1 MNLDAL
7 YQELHLLALH
17 YHWAEADL
25 LRMPSSKRRRYLRL
39 LASHLGEAEGQEP
52 S

>member
-17 YHWAEADL
+17 YHWAEADI
-25 LRMPSSKRRRYLRL
+25 LRLPVSKRRRYLRL
-39 LASHLGEAEGQEP
+39 LADHLSETGTSELP
-52 S
+52 

>member
-17 YHWAEADL
+17 YHWAEADI
-25 LRMPSSKRRRYLRL
+25 LRLTSSKRRRYLRL
-39 LASHLGEAEGQEP
+39 LARHIGESEDQEP
-52 S
+52 A

>member
-17 YHWAEADL
+17 YHWAEHDI
-25 LRMPSSKRRRYLRL
+25 LRLPTSKRRRYLRL
-39 LASHLGEAEGQEP
+39 LASHIGGTEQQDL

>member
-17 YHWAEADL
+17 YHWGEADI
-25 LRMPSSKRRRYLRL
+25 LRLPTSKRRRYLRL
-39 LASHLGEAEGQEP
+39 LARHVGDAEENQL

>member
-7 YQELHLLALH
+7 YREVHLLALH
-17 YHWAEADL
+17 YHWAENDI
-25 LRMPSSKRRRYLRL
+25 LRLPASKRRRYLRL
-39 LASHLGEAEGQEP
+39 LADHLAEGEATEL